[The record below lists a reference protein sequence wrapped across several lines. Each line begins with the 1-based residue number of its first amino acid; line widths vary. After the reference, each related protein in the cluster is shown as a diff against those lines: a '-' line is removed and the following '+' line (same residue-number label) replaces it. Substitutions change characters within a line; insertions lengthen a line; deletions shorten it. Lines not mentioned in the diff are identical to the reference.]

1 MNAEN
6 PQPSNFNSTN
16 RTSSSP
22 IEPGRDL
29 TRSSELMKPYKYHDR
44 SGLILFLGI
53 LSLFMCG
60 PLGLAA
66 WIMAGSDLR
75 KIRKRLL
82 SPDKIGILKIGRA
95 LGIIG
100 TAIFVVVIVS
110 GAAMLQ
116 KQFGEL
122 PGMFGYTPLAA
133 DQAAFAGEW
142 LGKKG
147 TVIRIYSDGRGDFKA
162 PRATITGG
170 RVNIKGESL
179 SIRILG
185 FSRTWHIDTPPHI
198 ENGNWS
204 MQLDGE
210 AFVRKSSE
218 GQLII

>member
-1 MNAEN
+1 MNPEN
-6 PQPSNFNSTN
+6 PPPSNFDSKN
-16 RTSSSP
+16 RTSSAP

-29 TRSSELMKPYKYHDR
+29 TRSPDLMKAYKYHDR

-75 KIRKRLL
+75 KIRNGLL
-82 SPDKIGILKIGRA
+82 SREKTRVLKIGRA
-95 LGIIG
+95 IGIIG

-110 GAAMLQ
+110 GAAILQ

-122 PGMFGYTPLAA
+122 PSVFGYTPLAA

-142 LGKKG
+142 FGKKG
-147 TVIRIYSDGRGDFKA
+147 TVIRIYSDGRGDFRA
-162 PRATITGG
+162 PRTTITGG
-170 RVNIKGESL
+170 RVNIKDESL

-185 FSRTWHIDTPPHI
+185 FSRTWHIDRPPHV

-210 AFVRKSSE
+210 TFVRKSE